1 MLEGLLEL
9 LSVFMMAV
17 VGIFVA
23 VLQLVVGVIFVIVE
37 FLFLLCFHGLAEAKA
52 RSAER
57 TKSLKLKLNSKMN
70 PEAVEPKP
78 PGKFGVIISVVVLL
92 ALVSLA
98 GWGLWQK
105 YQRTKTIATLK
116 SVASRIEDIVK
127 DDTTPDPV
135 GGELGETDAWGN
147 PLSLRFSRDLLGAS
161 LTVRSAGGD
170 ARLETSD
177 DILEIRFVSA
187 LTAREIGKALKE
199 KGMEKLAEKW
209 KGFLKDEPDNEF

>member
-105 YQRTKTIATLK
+105 NQRTKTIATLK
-116 SVASRIEDIVK
+116 SCLLYTSPSPRDRQKSRM
-127 DDTTPDPV
+127 P
-135 GGELGETDAWGN
+135 
-147 PLSLRFSRDLLGAS
+147 S
-161 LTVRSAGGD
+161 SA
-170 ARLETSD
+170 
-177 DILEIRFVSA
+177 
-187 LTAREIGKALKE
+187 
-199 KGMEKLAEKW
+199 
-209 KGFLKDEPDNEF
+209 